1 MYRNLLKKDF
11 PTLTSQEI
19 MKKAGERWKASPPK
33 LKNKFILHAAKERA
47 MQNYNSAQLPPSSV
61 NYINI
66 FEENA
71 EDAIEILFDEIIS
84 SDSYT

>member
-1 MYRNLLKKDF
+1 MYRNFLKKEF
-11 PTLTSQEI
+11 PTLTPQEI
-19 MKKAGERWKASPPK
+19 MRKAGERWRASPPK
-33 LKNKFILHAAKERA
+33 LKNSFILHATKERA
-47 MQNYNSAQLPPSSV
+47 MQNYHSAQLPPSSV

-71 EDAIEILFDEIIS
+71 EDAIEILFNEIIS